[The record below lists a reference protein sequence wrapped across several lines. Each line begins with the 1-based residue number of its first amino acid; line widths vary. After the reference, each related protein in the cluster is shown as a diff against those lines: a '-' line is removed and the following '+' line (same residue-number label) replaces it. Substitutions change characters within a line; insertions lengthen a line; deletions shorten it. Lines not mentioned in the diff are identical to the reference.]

1 MNSVEEQRRLRLAF
15 EQANAIGA
23 LEGGVLTHEL
33 AELQEEVIAG
43 VVSFEGAIAKLKS
56 KYDHRGAVEL
66 ATGRASDAPTP
77 ATVDSDLP
85 SDRVAG
91 AKGR

>member
-23 LEGGVLTHEL
+23 LEGGVLTNEL

-43 VVSFEGAIAKLKS
+43 VVSFEGAIARLKS
-56 KYDHRGAVEL
+56 KYDHRCADEL
-66 ATGRASDAPTP
+66 ATDRAAAVRMAEHLRPQGHP
-77 ATVDSDLP
+77 LNHVDPD
-85 SDRVAG
+85 
-91 AKGR
+91 